1 MEKILVFSFIV
12 IAVLY
17 FIIDKSKLV
26 INGDLDEWLKS
37 VILVISHFMIYC
49 LLKYCYDFV
58 RWTIKW
64 NGFYR
69 YPYYNPFCILVMIYC
84 IISFILLGTYYIKY
98 QKNEYGTFRA
108 LFLFL
113 TIHILAILLA
123 KFFSPLIV

>member
-58 RWTIKW
+58 RWTIQW
-64 NGFYR
+64 NG
-69 YPYYNPFCILVMIYC
+69 L
-84 IISFILLGTYYIKY
+84 KY
-98 QKNEYGTFRA
+98 GY
-108 LFLFL
+108 L
-113 TIHILAILLA
+113 
-123 KFFSPLIV
+123 